1 MRKTK
6 RKGSKGR
13 SIKRRS
19 TKHGS
24 TKGRT
29 TKRSGAKRGGGNAP
43 AKVFEDGGILF
54 SNASVQRMLNDEDLY
69 INRTTKKMSFQDFI
83 DLLNKDIKKEHKND
97 GRSLND
103 AALGG
108 TVLHTLVD
116 KIYDLTYENFKEITD
131 VIFSN
136 KHINKIINIKN
147 DNGKTALEE
156 MVAEIVSR
164 GDTAGNFNENH
175 RKYLA
180 KKLSDVPGLVIPKP
194 PKKGRGVKA
203 AGVDAAIELINIA
216 NKKAT
221 YVARDMKPTKSATAV
236 KAAVTSNDSKGS
248 GKGSR
253 RVVG

>member
-83 DLLNKDIKKEHKND
+83 DLLNKDIKKEHKKMMAV
-97 GRSLND
+97 RLMMLLSEVQFFIHL
-103 AALGG
+103 LIKFMI
-108 TVLHTLVD
+108 LHM
-116 KIYDLTYENFKEITD
+116 KILKR
-131 VIFSN
+131 
-136 KHINKIINIKN
+136 
-147 DNGKTALEE
+147 LP
-156 MVAEIVSR
+156 M
-164 GDTAGNFNENH
+164 
-175 RKYLA
+175 
-180 KKLSDVPGLVIPKP
+180 
-194 PKKGRGVKA
+194 
-203 AGVDAAIELINIA
+203 
-216 NKKAT
+216 
-221 YVARDMKPTKSATAV
+221 
-236 KAAVTSNDSKGS
+236 
-248 GKGSR
+248 
-253 RVVG
+253 